1 MADDMT
7 AVIGLVLHFRTPVRT
22 LSCLRSLMEEGV
34 RRVVIVDNS
43 QDGGRSLASMHEGL
57 EHLRDLGMDATLATP
72 TENLGFA
79 AGVHRGLAS
88 IRQAAGKHTLLIN
101 SDARLEPGALRR
113 MLPRLQDAGII
124 APYAKSGDA
133 AEPASPIVF
142 YHPLLALY
150 LQNPQRCTIAYP
162 SGTCLLV
169 RNDCVH
175 PDLFDRDFFFYGED
189 VILGFALARS
199 RVSFFGCQDAVVIHA
214 GSASARNGSMFYEY
228 HMNRAH
234 WLLARKLA
242 KNRFETAAFLAA
254 RCVTLPL
261 RATIRCMRF
270 RSLAAWK
277 GLLAATFDVVRG
289 RCRSFTPPVP

>member
-7 AVIGLVLHFRTPVRT
+7 AVIGLVLHFRTPERT

-43 QDGGRSLASMHEGL
+43 QDDGRSLASMHEGL
-57 EHLRDLGMDATLATP
+57 ERLRDLGVDATLVTP
-72 TENLGFA
+72 TKNLGFA

-88 IRQAAGKHTLLIN
+88 IGQAAGKHALLIN

-113 MLPRLQDAGII
+113 MLPRLQDAGVI
-124 APYAKSGDA
+124 APYAKSSEA
-133 AEPASPIVF
+133 AEPVSPIVF
-142 YHPLLALY
+142 YHPMLALY
-150 LQNPQRCTIAYP
+150 LKNPRRYTVTYP

-175 PDLFDRDFFFYGED
+175 PDLFDREFFFYGED
-189 VILGFALARS
+189 VMLGSALAR
-199 RVSFFGCQDAVVIHA
+199 RGVSFSECQDAFVIHA

-242 KNRFETAAFLAA
+242 RHTAERLMFVFA
-254 RCVTLPL
+254 RCLMLPL
-261 RATIRCMRF
+261 RALVRSLRF
-270 RSLAAWK
+270 RSLTPWR
-277 GLLAATFDVVRG
+277 GLCAATGDVLRG
-289 RCRSFTPPVP
+289 RFRSFTPPTT